1 MPFAFDAVS
10 LILGLA
16 VGALVA
22 WAAARAR
29 ASRREADSGAQRAD
43 LAARLDLASR
53 FEEELRDGIAERDR
67 QIAILR
73 AELSTAGQRAAQLA
87 ATLESERTAAAEK
100 LVVIEQAQAR
110 LSDAFQALSAE
121 ALRKNNQTFLDL
133 ARETLNGYQ
142 EQAKGDLDKR
152 QIAIAELVG
161 PVRQSIEKM
170 DKELQE
176 LEKAR
181 VGAYEGLK
189 QQVVSMAES
198 QTMLRAETGN
208 LVRALRTPV
217 ARGRWG
223 EIQLRRVVELA
234 GMLDHCDFFEQV
246 VTDGGKLRPDLIV
259 RLPGAKTIV
268 VDAKTPLEGFLD
280 GMQAT
285 DEAGRR
291 DSMQRHARHVRQHMK
306 QLSEKAY
313 WSQFEEAPEFVVLFL
328 PGENFFSA
336 ALEFDAE
343 LIEAGIDQGVILAT
357 PTTLIALL
365 RAVAY
370 GWRQESL
377 AENAREISKLGGELY
392 ERLGVLAGHFDKVGG
407 QLGKAVDSYNAAVAS
422 LESRVLVSARKLKDL
437 RAAADGA
444 KELEILEPLS
454 HTTRMIQ
461 AAELRAEPVE

>member
-1 MPFAFDAVS
+1 MPFDVVS
-10 LILGLA
+10 LGIGFG
-16 VGALVA
+16 VGAVLAFAVA
-22 WAAARAR
+22 RLRQARSEALSAA
-29 ASRREADSGAQRAD
+29 ERAD
-43 LAARLDLASR
+43 LAARLAMAERYES
-53 FEEELRDGIAERDR
+53 ELRDGLAQRDHEIAE
-67 QIAILR
+67 LR
-73 AELSTAGQRAAQLA
+73 ADLSLSGERAAELA
-87 ATLESERTAAAEK
+87 ATLDGERKSATEK
-100 LVVIEQAQAR
+100 LAVIEQAQAR

-121 ALRKNNQTFLDL
+121 ALRKNNQSFLEL
-133 ARETLNGYQ
+133 ARETLNTYQ
-142 EQAKGDLDKR
+142 EQAKGDLEKR
-152 QIAIAELVG
+152 QVAIADLVS

-176 LEKAR
+176 LEKSR

-189 QQVVSMAES
+189 QQVVSLAET
-198 QTMLRAETGN
+198 QNVLRAETGN

-246 VTDGGKLRPDLIV
+246 TVDGGKLRPDLIV
-259 RLPGAKTIV
+259 RLPGGKTIV

-285 DEAGRR
+285 DDAGRR
-291 DSMQRHARHVRQHMK
+291 DSLVRHARHVRQHMK
-306 QLSEKAY
+306 QLSEKVY
-313 WSQFEEAPEFVVLFL
+313 WNQFDDAPEFVVLFL

-377 AENAREISKLGGELY
+377 AENAREISKLGGDLY
-392 ERLGVLAGHFDKVGG
+392 ERLGALAGHIEKVGN
-407 QLGKAVDSYNAAVAS
+407 QLGKAVDSYNKAVYT

-437 RAAADGA
+437 RAAPDGA
-444 KELEILEPLS
+444 DLSPVEPLDQ
-454 HTTRMIQ
+454 TTRLIQ
-461 AAELRAEPVE
+461 AAELRDETVE

>member
-1 MPFAFDAVS
+1 MPFDVVS
-10 LILGLA
+10 LAAGFG
-16 VGALVA
+16 VGAVLAYVLA
-22 WAAARAR
+22 HLRQARAD
-29 ASRREADSGAQRAD
+29 AATAAERAD
-43 LAARLDLASR
+43 LAARLAMAERYESA
-53 FEEELRDGIAERDR
+53 LRDGLAQRDHEIAE
-67 QIAILR
+67 LR
-73 AELSTAGQRAAQLA
+73 ADLSLAGERAAELA
-87 ATLESERTAAAEK
+87 ATLDGERKSAAEK
-100 LVVIEQAQAR
+100 LAVIEQAQAR

-121 ALRKNNQTFLDL
+121 ALRKNNQSFLEL
-133 ARETLNGYQ
+133 ARETLSAYQ

-152 QIAIAELVG
+152 QVAIADLVA

-176 LEKAR
+176 LEKSR

-189 QQVVSMAES
+189 QQVVSLAET
-198 QTMLRAETGN
+198 QNVLRAETGN

-246 VTDGGKLRPDLIV
+246 TADGGKLRPDLIV
-259 RLPGAKTIV
+259 RLPGKKTIV

-280 GMQAT
+280 GMQAA
-285 DEAGRR
+285 DDASRR
-291 DSMQRHARHVRQHMK
+291 DSLVRHARHVRQHMK

-313 WSQFEEAPEFVVLFL
+313 WNQFEDAPEFVVLFL

-377 AENAREISKLGGELY
+377 AENAREISKLGGDLY
-392 ERLGVLAGHFDKVGG
+392 ERLGALAGHVEKVGN
-407 QLGKAVDSYNAAVAS
+407 QLGKAVDSYNKAVYT

-437 RAAADGA
+437 RAAPDGA
-444 KELEILEPLS
+444 DLSPVEPLDQ
-454 HTTRMIQ
+454 TTRLIQ
-461 AAELRAEPVE
+461 AAELRGETVE